1 VPTLLKRMGM
11 YALFV
16 AVGWPAAAV
25 ERDAVTA
32 RVRPSVGFAPSDV
45 VIQAFIEPNALNRS
59 VTFVADSGTY
69 YASSMANLD
78 GDQAPRVTEVRFR
91 TLPEGWYEVRVTL
104 FGTEG
109 ERGRFVGTV
118 ELR

>member
-1 VPTLLKRMGM
+1 MFKWIGL

-16 AVGWPAAAV
+16 AMGWSAG
-25 ERDAVTA
+25 DGVTA
-32 RVRPSVGFAPSDV
+32 RVRPNVAFAPSDV
-45 VIQAFIEPNALNRS
+45 VIQAVIEPNVLNRS

-69 YASSMANLD
+69 YASSLANLD
-78 GDQAPRVTEVRFR
+78 GDQAPRITEVRFR
-91 TLPEGWYEVRVTL
+91 TLPEGYYEVRVTL
-104 FGTEG
+104 FGAEG